1 MAVGPGY
8 FSVAFVVAK
17 EADAMAKK
25 QVDGEGNIRKEKT
38 GGPEAKIPRPGLV
51 FIPYG
56 ARVGSTANFAKSRNF
71 SRNLWRQKVK
81 KTVLNFARNQ
91 TVCDY
96 GADLKQRPRVI
107 ELLSVCLS
115 TAVQCFQGRF

>member
-25 QVDGEGNIRKEKT
+25 QVDGEGNVRKRKDRS
-38 GGPEAKIPRPGLV
+38 PEAKIPRPGLV

-56 ARVGSTANFAKSRNF
+56 AQFGSTANFANRAISPETFGGKR
-71 SRNLWRQKVK
+71 
-81 KTVLNFARNQ
+81 
-91 TVCDY
+91 
-96 GADLKQRPRVI
+96 
-107 ELLSVCLS
+107 
-115 TAVQCFQGRF
+115 